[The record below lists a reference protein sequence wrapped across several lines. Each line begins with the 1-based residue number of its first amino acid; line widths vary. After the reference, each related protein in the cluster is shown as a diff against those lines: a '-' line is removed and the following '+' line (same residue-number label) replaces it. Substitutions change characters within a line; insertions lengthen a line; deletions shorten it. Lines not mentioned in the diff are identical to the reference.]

1 MIEPNPFEVL
11 GVKPGADEQTVRA
24 AYRRMVKSC
33 HPDQFQDVQQQKA
46 AQEQLVRLNLAY
58 EAALKLVPRV
68 TVGFNLISQ
77 EEAKHFARRLI
88 AQGNLESALRQLNRA
103 DSKDGEWFCLQGDI
117 LMALKQYENA
127 HQSYREAVRRE
138 AAQCIKCAKCVSACP
153 MGLEPYYL
161 SKMTQKKG
169 WDVLEQQMITS
180 CIECGCCQ
188 STCPSYLPLLDWIRL
203 GKQTVMGIIR
213 ARAAAAPKK

>member
-24 AYRRMVKSC
+24 AYRRLVKSC

-46 AQEQLVRLNLAY
+46 AQEQLVKLNLAY
-58 EAALKLVPRV
+58 EAALRLVPRA

-88 AQGNLESALRQLNRA
+88 SQGNLESALRQLNRA
-103 DSKDGEWFCLQGDI
+103 DAKDAEWYCLQGEI
-117 LMALKQYENA
+117 LMALKQYETA

-138 AAQCIKCAKCVSACP
+138 PDNRVFREGALNAALA
-153 MGLEPYYL
+153 M
-161 SKMTQKKG
+161 KKAR
-169 WDVLEQQMITS
+169 
-180 CIECGCCQ
+180 
-188 STCPSYLPLLDWIRL
+188 PLGTKIADWMR
-203 GKQTVMGIIR
+203 GK
-213 ARAAAAPKK
+213 K